1 MQGYWGCRE
10 PKKEGNM
17 REIKLR
23 GKRVDTGEWVQGS
36 LLIDNPQNKTYI
48 VDNDSGYMHDVDP
61 ATVGQFTGLKDKSG
75 VEIYEGDI
83 YQLPVIERER
93 RDEKGMAK
101 AVVEW
106 NENRG
111 CWTGKYKDGGRLGFS
126 LAYGLEVIGNVHDNP
141 ELLKCAPS

>member
-1 MQGYWGCRE
+1 V
-10 PKKEGNM
+10 
-17 REIKLR
+17 REIKFR
-23 GKRVDTGEWVQGS
+23 GKRLDTGEWIFS
-36 LLIDNPQNKTYI
+36 NCICFPDNEGVLSVNPMLKDCGIWIEVNP
-48 VDNDSGYMHDVDP
+48 S
-61 ATVGQFTGLKDKSG
+61 TVGQFTGLKDKSG

>member
-1 MQGYWGCRE
+1 V
-10 PKKEGNM
+10 
-17 REIKLR
+17 REIKFR
-23 GKRVDTGEWVQGS
+23 GKRVDTGEFVYGS
-36 LLIDNPQNKTYI
+36 LSWGCSVHRQSQYRTIVNPVGCSAIEAYE
-48 VDNDSGYMHDVDP
+48 VDP
-61 ATVGQFTGLKDKSG
+61 STIGQFTGLKDKN
-75 VEIYEGDI
+75 VVDVYEGDI

-93 RDEKGMAK
+93 RDENGMAK

>member
-1 MQGYWGCRE
+1 
-10 PKKEGNM
+10 M
-17 REIKLR
+17 REIRFR
-23 GKRVDTGEWVQGS
+23 GKRADNGEWTYGYAVFEGEQAFIIMGGR
-36 LLIDNPQNKTYI
+36 LYPDIGIDRSVLAFTNWCEVIPE
-48 VDNDSGYMHDVDP
+48 
-61 ATVGQFTGLKDKSG
+61 TVGQFTDLCDKNG
-75 VEIYEGDI
+75 VGIYGGDI

-126 LAYGLEVIGNVHDNP
+126 LAYGLEVIGNIHDNP